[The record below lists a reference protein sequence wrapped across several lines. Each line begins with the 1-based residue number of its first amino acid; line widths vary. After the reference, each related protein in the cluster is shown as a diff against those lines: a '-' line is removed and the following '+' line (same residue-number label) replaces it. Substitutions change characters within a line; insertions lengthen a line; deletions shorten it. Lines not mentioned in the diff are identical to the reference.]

1 MKQLTQIG
9 ATTQE
14 AISLALQ
21 KLGKTREQV
30 DVEVLQEGKKGFL
43 GFGARSA
50 EVRVTVKE
58 VHVRP
63 TIEAEKAEPQ
73 KTTQFVE
80 PTVINDVETI
90 SSQVSGQSSDIE
102 AVQQVVEEQKEEEE
116 TSVNPI
122 EDAKSYLVN
131 IAEQL
136 DIHDLEIETTRE
148 GKYVLFQLKSEKA
161 ALLIGKRGQT
171 LNSLQ
176 QLTQLVLNKSAKQF
190 LMVKLDV
197 ENYRER
203 RQEAL
208 ELLADRMADKALRL
222 NERVAFEPMQSY
234 ERKIIHNQLA
244 NRLDIETYSE
254 GTEPNRYLVIEP
266 VKND

>member
-1 MKQLTQIG
+1 MKQTTQIG
-9 ATTQE
+9 ATVEE

-21 KLGKTREQV
+21 KLGHTREQV

-50 EVRVTVKE
+50 EIRVTVKE
-58 VHVRP
+58 VQIP
-63 TIEAEKAEPQ
+63 I
-73 KTTQFVE
+73 
-80 PTVINDVETI
+80 VETEKVEKLNLNQLEEPAVI
-90 SSQVSGQSSDIE
+90 DDVDTKSSQVSEQPSEIE
-102 AVQQVVEEQKEEEE
+102 AVQQVTEEPES
-116 TSVNPI
+116 SVNPI
-122 EDAKSYLVN
+122 DEAKAYLVN
-131 IAEQL
+131 IAKQL
-136 DIHDLEIETTRE
+136 DIHDLDIETTRE
-148 GKYVLFQLKSEKA
+148 GKYVLFQLKCEKA

-222 NERVAFEPMQSY
+222 NQRVTFEPMQSY
-234 ERKIIHNQLA
+234 ERKVIHNQLA

>member
-50 EVRVTVKE
+50 EIRVTVKE
-58 VHVRP
+58 VQVP
-63 TIEAEKAEPQ
+63 TIESDNAQLQVVTQLYEPIE
-73 KTTQFVE
+73 VD
-80 PTVINDVETI
+80 DVETL
-90 SSQVSGQSSDIE
+90 SSQVSEQPSE
-102 AVQQVVEEQKEEEE
+102 MEEVQQVVKEQDEDGD
-116 TSVNPI
+116 SANPI
-122 EDAKSYLVN
+122 EEAKAYISS

-136 DIHDLEIETTRE
+136 AIHDLEIATTRE
-148 GKYVLFQLKSEKA
+148 GKYVFFQLKSEKA

-203 RQEAL
+203 RQVAL

-222 NERVAFEPMQSY
+222 NQRVAFEPMPSY

-244 NRLDIETYSE
+244 NRLDLETYSE

-266 VKND
+266 VKK

>member
-30 DVEVLQEGKKGFL
+30 DVEVLQEGKRGFL

-50 EVRVTVKE
+50 EIRVTVKE
-58 VHVRP
+58 IQIPIVE
-63 TIEAEKAEPQ
+63 TEKAEQ
-73 KTTQFVE
+73 QNLNQLEE
-80 PTVINDVETI
+80 PAVIDDVETI
-90 SSQVSGQSSDIE
+90 SSQVSEQPSEIE
-102 AVQQVVEEQKEEEE
+102 AVQQVKEEPEEEE
-116 TSVNPI
+116 ASVNPI
-122 EDAKSYLVN
+122 DEAKAYLVN
-131 IAEQL
+131 IAKQL
-136 DIHDLEIETTRE
+136 DIHDLDIETTRE
-148 GKYVLFQLKSEKA
+148 GKYVLFQLKCEKA

-222 NERVAFEPMQSY
+222 NQRVAFEPMQSY

-266 VKND
+266 VKNG

>member
-58 VHVRP
+58 VQVP
-63 TIEAEKAEPQ
+63 TIESDNAQLQVVTQLYEPIE
-73 KTTQFVE
+73 VD
-80 PTVINDVETI
+80 DVETL
-90 SSQVSGQSSDIE
+90 SSQVSEQPSE
-102 AVQQVVEEQKEEEE
+102 MEEVQQVVKEQDEDD
-116 TSVNPI
+116 SANPI
-122 EDAKSYLVN
+122 EEAKAYLSS

-136 DIHDLEIETTRE
+136 AIHDLEIATTRE

-203 RQEAL
+203 RQVAL

-222 NERVAFEPMQSY
+222 NQRVAFEPMPSY

-244 NRLDIETYSE
+244 NRLDLETYSE

-266 VKND
+266 VKNN

>member
-50 EVRVTVKE
+50 EIRVTVKE
-58 VHVRP
+58 VQIPIVE
-63 TIEAEKAEPQ
+63 TEKAEQ
-73 KTTQFVE
+73 LNLNQLEE
-80 PTVINDVETI
+80 PAVIDDVDTK
-90 SSQVSGQSSDIE
+90 SSQVSEQPSEIE
-102 AVQQVVEEQKEEEE
+102 AVQQVTEEPES
-116 TSVNPI
+116 SVNPI
-122 EDAKSYLVN
+122 DEAKAYLVN
-131 IAEQL
+131 IAKQL
-136 DIHDLEIETTRE
+136 DIHDLDIETTRE
-148 GKYVLFQLKSEKA
+148 GKYVLFQLKCEKA

-222 NERVAFEPMQSY
+222 NQRVAFEPMQSY

-244 NRLDIETYSE
+244 NRLDLETYSE

-266 VKND
+266 VKNG

>member
-50 EVRVTVKE
+50 QVRVTVKE
-58 VHVRP
+58 VQIPIV
-63 TIEAEKAEPQ
+63 ESEKTDQ
-73 KTTQFVE
+73 QNLTQLDEQV
-80 PTVINDVETI
+80 VDDVETI
-90 SSQVSGQSSDIE
+90 SSQVSEQPSEIE
-102 AVQQVVEEQKEEEE
+102 AVQQVKEDPEEEE
-116 TSVNPI
+116 ASVNPI
-122 EDAKSYLVN
+122 DEAKAYLVN
-131 IAEQL
+131 IAKQL
-136 DIHDLEIETTRE
+136 DIHDLDIETTRE
-148 GKYVLFQLKSEKA
+148 GKYVLFQLKCEKA

-222 NERVAFEPMQSY
+222 NQRVAFEPMQSY

>member
-58 VHVRP
+58 VQVP
-63 TIEAEKAEPQ
+63 TIESDNAQLQVVTQLYEPIE
-73 KTTQFVE
+73 VD
-80 PTVINDVETI
+80 NVETL
-90 SSQVSGQSSDIE
+90 SSQVSEQPSE
-102 AVQQVVEEQKEEEE
+102 MEEVQQVVKEQDEDD
-116 TSVNPI
+116 SANPI
-122 EDAKSYLVN
+122 EEAKAYLSS

-136 DIHDLEIETTRE
+136 AIHDLEIATTRE

-203 RQEAL
+203 RQVAL

-222 NERVAFEPMQSY
+222 NQRVAFEPMPSY

-244 NRLDIETYSE
+244 NRLDLETYSE

-266 VKND
+266 VKK